1 MKQAARITTA
11 TAQKVLEHHFD
22 RKPAC
27 LHEIV
32 EGQTNFVFEA
42 RIGREE
48 LILRISNK
56 PTKLQSFIKE
66 QWVVSKV
73 RAKHVPAPEILE
85 VGNDIIALPYMI
97 SRKVIGDTATCRSE
111 NLDVLREMG
120 RYAAI
125 INRIATSDFGHI
137 FDWSPNQLSRCR
149 SWNEFVTMDFK
160 AEERIET
167 FARHRILTPPHL
179 KKLKAGVKNLLRL
192 RGTATL
198 NHGDL
203 RLKNIVLDGKGQI
216 TAILDWEHATSNL
229 APYWELAIA
238 LHDLGI
244 DQKEAFL
251 AGYGLSLKEFGQI
264 SPAVRV
270 LNILHY
276 ASVVKRA
283 FKHGDRDRLLHLK
296 QRLNGA
302 FDLYSL

>member
-1 MKQAARITTA
+1 MKQAARITTT
-11 TAQKVLEHHFD
+11 TARQVLEHHFD
-22 RKPAC
+22 RKPTC
-27 LHEIV
+27 IHEIV
-32 EGQTNFVFEA
+32 EGQTNFVFDA

-56 PTKLQSFIKE
+56 PTKLQAFIKE
-66 QWVVSKV
+66 QWVVSKA
-73 RAKHVPAPEILE
+73 RAKNVPAPEILE
-85 VGNDIIALPYMI
+85 VGNDVIALPYMI
-97 SRKVIGDTATCRSE
+97 SRKVVGDTATGRGE
-111 NLDVLREMG
+111 NLDVFREMG

-149 SWNEFVTMDFK
+149 SWHEFVLTDFK
-160 AEERIET
+160 VEERVET
-167 FARHRILTPPHL
+167 FAQHRILTPARL
-179 KKLKAGVKNLLRL
+179 KKLKVGVKNLLRL
-192 RGTATL
+192 RGTPTL

-203 RLKNIVLDGKGQI
+203 RLKNVVLDGKGQI

-229 APYWELAIA
+229 APHWELAIA

-251 AGYGLSLKEFGQI
+251 SGYGLSLKEFGKI
-264 SPAVRV
+264 SPMVRV
-270 LNILHY
+270 LNLLHY
-276 ASVVKRA
+276 ASVVKKA
-283 FKHGDRDRLLHLK
+283 FQHGDRDRLLRLK